1 MSGFPV
7 SLMWECTKVEA
18 DILCVTVR
26 QDALEPVVD
35 DQVSSNDVAVFA
47 NRELVNLISR
57 RGVRIAKRHQDLWL
71 IADTGTEGMS
81 QQSEESF
88 HRLVLAAVK
97 AAAKR
102 VGGKKRSQQS
112 SNPSS
117 RERRDPHAI
126 LGVPRGASAG
136 ELKQARDRQIEIAHP
151 DKLHQFHPAL
161 IARATELTA
170 EINWAYDTLKKQAA
184 A

>member
-1 MSGFPV
+1 M
-7 SLMWECTKVEA
+7 TA
-18 DILCVTVR
+18 R
-26 QDALEPVVD
+26 QDALGPVAG
-35 DQVSSNDVAVFA
+35 DQVSGNDVAVFA
-47 NRELVNLISR
+47 NQELVKLISR
-57 RGVRIAKRHQDLWL
+57 RGAPSAKKH
-71 IADTGTEGMS
+71 EGLSPDSDIPAGGGS

-88 HRLVLAAVK
+88 KRLVREAVE

-102 VGGKKRSQQS
+102 VSGRKRSQQS
-112 SNPSS
+112 SNPPSKA
-117 RERRDPHAI
+117 RRDPYEI

-170 EINWAYDTLKKQAA
+170 EINWAYDTLKKNAA